1 MIHYVNTANLTGKT
15 TSLCKLDVH
24 TRDTRKP
31 KANQAAFKLAKVCK
45 FDVNRRRSSAR
56 VRRERQEEEEDVVM
70 VVQFRSAKAGGL
82 TKAQFEVWCIRMPG
96 HTAHEY

>member
-1 MIHYVNTANLTGKT
+1 MKTVIHYVNTANLTGKT

-56 VRRERQEEEEDVVM
+56 VCRGRKEEEEEVVEEKGR
-70 VVQFRSAKAGGL
+70 VGRCKSHG
-82 TKAQFEVWCIRMPG
+82 
-96 HTAHEY
+96 